1 MSTSVLSKIE
11 EMYPRLSKSH
21 KKIADYILEN
31 YEKAAFL
38 TAAKLGEETGI
49 SVSTVVRFAT
59 HMGYQGYPEFQD
71 ALRETIKGKL
81 TSTQRMEVAGAE
93 MTNEELLDSIMRR
106 DMEMIKETRHIISR
120 PDFNAAANAINHAKH
135 IYIIGVR
142 SAASLASFMY
152 FYLRQ
157 VYPEVRLI
165 TTNSSSEMFEELFRV
180 GPDDVCIVATFPR
193 YSTTVYKMALYA
205 HEKGG
210 KIIAITDNTNSPIAD
225 IADYLLIAK
234 STMASFIDSLVAP
247 LSLVNA
253 LILAASGGKRD
264 AARENFSELE
274 RVWKKYNV
282 YENLEQETE
291 DKKDG

>member
-11 EMYPRLSKSH
+11 EMYPRFSKSH

-120 PDFNAAANAINHAKH
+120 TDFNSAANAINNAKH

-247 LSLVNA
+247 LSLINA